1 MALDLVEDIL
11 ELSPTCELH
20 SQPLRNSLLRL
31 LTIKPDLNSGS
42 HNGSVWVHQRAERIT
57 VILGHIRRLARSGM
71 TSRCASELTAAELK
85 KLTQVVEAVQIPDEP
100 EGPLENEQLQESETP
115 LENGDQ
121 PSTKRRLKEQI
132 SLDSEGYPMILKSPK
147 AVTPEKVNK
156 EEAGPSRLLQKRKT
170 QGQLLGNVAANPDL
184 RKEMALGSKEPAAG
198 PRGLK
203 RPAAARGILKKPAAA
218 EKADDSKHW
227 LKLQRTNAKK
237 PERSYIL
244 GTKDAGQPPR
254 LIVEVSRARTQQYRL
269 VISKIFKALQEDN
282 LSKEAAIALRERLC
296 LKHK

>member
-1 MALDLVEDIL
+1 MGKAGKGGARHFKKPFIESGLLLNVLSKHADLVKNFKNYEFISAQGAADPKGLLMALDLVEDIL

-100 EGPLENEQLQESETP
+100 EGPLENGQLQESETP

-121 PSTKRRLKEQI
+121 PSTRRRLKEEI
-132 SLDSEGYPMILKSPK
+132 SLDSDGYPMILKRPQ

-203 RPAAARGILKKPAAA
+203 RPAAARG
-218 EKADDSKHW
+218 
-227 LKLQRTNAKK
+227 
-237 PERSYIL
+237 
-244 GTKDAGQPPR
+244 
-254 LIVEVSRARTQQYRL
+254 
-269 VISKIFKALQEDN
+269 F
-282 LSKEAAIALRERLC
+282 
-296 LKHK
+296 